1 MDNSEVFYW
10 TCTGQTF
17 KDHEP
22 NFVLHIENVTS
33 VDRGSN
39 ETIRDCFD
47 YDINENNIHTIVI
60 HV

>member
-1 MDNSEVFYW
+1 MDNLEVFYW

-17 KDHEP
+17 KDQEP

-47 YDINENNIHTIVI
+47 YDINENNIHTNVI